1 MFVNGP
7 TVIVE
12 EEKFHI
18 EGNQDFFNNASNIH
32 ELRQNQGDQSSPD
45 AKMFSQSSSDLNS
58 SPAKSE
64 DDLGSELSGMS
75 VEVPEEIEDA
85 N

>member
-18 EGNQDFFNNASNIH
+18 EGNQDFFNNASDIH
-32 ELRQNQGDQSSPD
+32 ELR
-45 AKMFSQSSSDLNS
+45 
-58 SPAKSE
+58 
-64 DDLGSELSGMS
+64 
-75 VEVPEEIEDA
+75 
-85 N
+85 